1 MKNGLRLR
9 EYYSCGT
16 KRGFEANLEAEV
28 TYKKLGV
35 LVVMDPHIKAFL
47 MRARRMPKSLPQVC
61 KFGGKF
67 LVKIIFQNGFCEML
81 LYSFDRAPKTT

>member
-35 LVVMDPHIKAFL
+35 LVVMDPHIKAF
-47 MRARRMPKSLPQVC
+47 
-61 KFGGKF
+61 F
-67 LVKIIFQNGFCEML
+67 NG
-81 LYSFDRAPKTT
+81 SKKDAKAPTPGL